1 MCLCKFNSVVH
12 ESSSTSMVNSS
23 NHLESLME
31 GKMQDLGSLLSSS
44 SQTVISSSSTST
56 VQESVESQEAR
67 LPEMEDERREGGEA
81 VQHRREQQFTDMENK
96 VEPADRMEKQKD
108 EDFKQE
114 ILHDLKSSMCKLQ
127 CTTVTCNRG
136 LLCGR
141 AWPHLTFI
149 S

>member
-1 MCLCKFNSVVH
+1 M
-12 ESSSTSMVNSS
+12 T
-23 NHLESLME
+23 
-31 GKMQDLGSLLSSS
+31 
-44 SQTVISSSSTST
+44 SSSSTST

-67 LPEMEDERREGGEA
+67 LVEMKDERREGGEV

-127 CTTVTCNRG
+127 CNTVTCNRD

-141 AWPHLTFI
+141 AWPH
-149 S
+149 

>member
-1 MCLCKFNSVVH
+1 MA
-12 ESSSTSMVNSS
+12 
-23 NHLESLME
+23 
-31 GKMQDLGSLLSSS
+31 G
-44 SQTVISSSSTST
+44 
-56 VQESVESQEAR
+56 
-67 LPEMEDERREGGEA
+67 ERREGGEV

-96 VEPADRMEKQKD
+96 IEPADRMEKQKD

-127 CTTVTCNRG
+127 CNTVTCNRG